1 MIDWQVLANESTL
14 STAAMAEMADRWD
27 KRELT
32 SFRQEVRFFEF
43 EDNGKPFTQ
52 VAVVLTPD
60 RPLVVDG
67 RRVVFVASEG
77 GHDNGREFFSDDL
90 CREGAGPWLAKR
102 GVTFIALCRLGRWN
116 FMANE
121 AFGSW
126 RDVPLERRMPIFHR
140 GQNTYWRE
148 SEYDVVPAG
157 EVSSETGS
165 EFCRVPK
172 SGSDL
177 ESHMMALTPT
187 TVISGFRNALS
198 GCPEIADRSDVLLLY
213 WGFSTGGAFLWP
225 LAKQVVPD
233 GIAGFGMS
241 NFPVALYATR
251 AAKGNHKN
259 LYEKSGLRLR
269 ERGRKDFSFFSSG
282 LSDAER
288 ERQWQEALRSP
299 RFKSYEDTF
308 MFFNIAA
315 LSEWI
320 ARLWF
325 AGDLPDDVRNA
336 GFGELL
342 KRNIDLLFPDEALS
356 SVRVLNLT
364 GTNDE
369 IQSAA
374 VVRGISAVVRPYCR
388 TYKSLFLEGLHH
400 SISAEQARLFGSVWL
415 DAIKSRY
422 FSPH

>member
-1 MIDWQVLANESTL
+1 MIDWQELSDESTL
-14 STAAMAEMADRWD
+14 SAAAMAEMAGRWD
-27 KRELT
+27 QRELT
-32 SFRQEVRFFEF
+32 GFRQVVRFFDF
-43 EDNGKPFTQ
+43 EDNGRPFTQ

-90 CREGAGPWLAKR
+90 CREGAGPWLARR

-116 FMANE
+116 FLSNE

-140 GQNTYWRE
+140 GQNTHWNPR
-148 SEYDVVPAG
+148 EYDVVAAG

-172 SGSDL
+172 AGSDL
-177 ESHMMALTPT
+177 ERHMMALTPT
-187 TVISGFRNALS
+187 TVIRGFRDALA
-198 GCPEIADRSDVLLLY
+198 GCPEIADRSNVLLLY

-225 LAKQVVPD
+225 LAKQIAPD

-259 LYEKSGLRLR
+259 LYEKSALRLR
-269 ERGRKDFSFFSSG
+269 ERGRKDFSFFSG
-282 LSDAER
+282 DLSDTER

-299 RFKSYEDTF
+299 RFKSFEDTF

-325 AGDLPDDVRNA
+325 SEDRPDDVRGA

-342 KRNIDLLFPDEALS
+342 KRNIDLLFPDKALS

-369 IQSAA
+369 IQPAA
-374 VVRGISAVVRPYCR
+374 VVRGISDVVRPYCR
-388 TYKSLFLEGLHH
+388 TYKCLFLEGLHH
-400 SISAEQARLFGSVWL
+400 SISSEQARLFGSVWL
-415 DAIKSRY
+415 DAIESRY